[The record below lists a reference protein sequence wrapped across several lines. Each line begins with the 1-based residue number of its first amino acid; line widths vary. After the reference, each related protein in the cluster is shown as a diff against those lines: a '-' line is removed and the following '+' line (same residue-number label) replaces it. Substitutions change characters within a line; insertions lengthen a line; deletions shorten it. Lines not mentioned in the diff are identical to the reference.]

1 MEGPACLGES
11 MSCCTALCTLPLQNL
26 QMHVLTSDRITAIME
41 DEEDDRHCLGKHE
54 EPISPGTVEQFKWN
68 TFKVAQKEK
77 VKKLSHPLCLSW
89 EDLGC
94 AYAGLEQVSHAWW
107 TDWEFELEWC
117 KAWHEWENSTN
128 GVICASAYLQEWEVV
143 GHSVHNRTR
152 ESIKLQEEGA
162 KTQTLCTSSP

>member
-117 KAWHEWENSTN
+117 KAWHEWEILRT
-128 GVICASAYLQEWEVV
+128 VWSAHQLTYKSGKLLAIAYTT
-143 GHSVHNRTR
+143 GH
-152 ESIKLQEEGA
+152 EKA
-162 KTQTLCTSSP
+162 